1 MQSTRHTESSE
12 CWWLVLTVMYSNS
25 ERNYGEKLNTVIHE
39 KTIKQKIE
47 FKFKYGQRE
56 SEFRDY
62 LVLRML
68 CLFWFGLLSF
78 FFKWMVLNQ
87 GHIAESPRRLLKI
100 CIFTPRD
107 WRLLAVKHA
116 IWKTTTKNLVILWVR
131 ISTVH
136 KILDYI
142 LTIYETMNVQMP
154 ASLMGKTGKII
165 QDGFFPIVFTIITQ
179 TSTQRSGVRGLMHP
193 RKLYCLLAKSA
204 A

>member
-1 MQSTRHTESSE
+1 MQSTRRSKSSE
-12 CWWLVLTVMYSNS
+12 CWWLVLTVIYSNS

-47 FKFKYGQRE
+47 FKFKYCQGG

-68 CLFWFGLLSF
+68 CRFCFGLLSF
-78 FFKWMVLNQ
+78 SFKWMVLNQ

-100 CIFTPRD
+100 CIFTLRD

-116 IWKTTTKNLVILWVR
+116 FWKTTTKISVTLWVR
-131 ISTVH
+131 ISTVY

-154 ASLMGKTGKII
+154 ASPMRKTSKII
-165 QDGFFPIVFTIITQ
+165 HRWFLPYSPLQSSPK
-179 TSTQRSGVRGLMHP
+179 P
-193 RKLYCLLAKSA
+193 LLRDQVSED
-204 A
+204 